1 MIKSLFGITKEPF
14 NRSDLT
20 LLPQQKKIVEIIKI
34 HSQQGG
40 FSVVI
45 GNPGVGKSVLKEHIE
60 TLGKERDITI
70 VSCSRTLHTYLGI
83 LKQLAESF
91 KIDVPAKDMEKE
103 LIKNAFNHIRER
115 KTLYILIDE
124 AHLLDMQVL
133 RKLRLLFEQFPK
145 KHNLI
150 LFGQRDLLHYLSMNV
165 NQDIKSR
172 ITYSQNIL
180 PLNDNDL
187 ERYMVKELE
196 AVRLGVNTFDPAA
209 TELIIR
215 SAQGNLRLCRNLCYG
230 SLIEAC
236 RETKKI
242 VTISHVNNVLV
253 QPHWRS
259 HEELIKQQVAL

>member
-1 MIKSLFGITKEPF
+1 VIKSVFGLTKEPF
-14 NRSDLT
+14 NRSGLT
-20 LLPQQKKIVEIIKI
+20 LLPQQKKILDIIKI

-40 FSVVI
+40 FSVII
-45 GNPGVGKSVLKEHIE
+45 GNPGVGKSVLREHLE
-60 TLGKERDITI
+60 DLQKERDITV
-70 VSCSRTLHTYLGI
+70 VSCSRTLHTYLNI

-91 KIDVPAKDMEKE
+91 KIQVPLRDLEKE
-103 LIKNAFNHIRER
+103 LINSAFNHIRDR

-133 RKLRLLFEQFPK
+133 RKLRLLFERFPK

-150 LFGQRDLLHYLSMNV
+150 LFGQRDLLYYLSLNV

-172 ITYSQNIL
+172 ITYSENIS
-180 PLNDNDL
+180 PLNDDDL
-187 ERYMVKELE
+187 ERYIVKELE
-196 AVRLGVNTFDPAA
+196 AVRLGINTFDSAA

-215 SAQGNLRLCRNLCYG
+215 SAQGNLRLCRNLCYA

-236 RETKKI
+236 RETRKI
-242 VTISHVNNVLV
+242 VTITHVNNVLV

-259 HEELIKQQVAL
+259 HDELIKQQVA